1 MWSLSLLSLLPPSYM
16 VVPNRETA
24 NINYFFTT
32 SVMINPVKANCIS
45 EDINMEKSRDKSTFP
60 SMNTSRVLSTLSKIL
75 STPYINQ
82 IEA

>member
-32 SVMINPVKANCIS
+32 SVMINPVEANCIS
-45 EDINMEKSRDKSTFP
+45 KNINIEKSRNKSTFP
-60 SMNTSRVLSTLSKIL
+60 SMSTLRVLSTLSKIL
-75 STPYINQ
+75 STLYINQ